1 MGKIIPG
8 VSGAILATSL
18 GVYEK
23 GLSIL
28 SNLKT
33 ELLKNIKFL
42 FPICLG
48 IIIAMIFGSKLI
60 IICLNKYYLITM
72 LCFMGMIIGG
82 MKPIVNKVYKN
93 FDKKNLIIF
102 LVSFFAIILLSLI
115 DIQNNHNNIFT
126 YFLSG
131 ISEAISTIVPG
142 ISGTALLMVIGT
154 YNAVMNSF
162 ANLLIFELFLKN
174 MVVLLPFSIGLII
187 GIIAV
192 AKIINILFKKY
203 KVGTYYAI
211 IGFSLASIVLMFLQT
226 INRTYNTLEIIL
238 SFITFF
244 LGYFVATKIP
254 E

>member
-82 MKPIVNKVYKN
+82 VKPIVNKVYKN

-102 LVSFFAIILLSLI
+102 LVSFFAIILLSLV

-131 ISEAISTIVPG
+131 VSEAISTIVPG

-162 ANLLIFELFLKN
+162 ANLLIFELFWEN

-187 GIIAV
+187 GIIVV

-226 INRTYNTLEIIL
+226 INRTYNILEIIL
-238 SFITFF
+238 SLITFIF
-244 LGYFVATKIP
+244 GYFVATKIP